1 MLRSFSLLLICVI
14 LLPLVPL
21 KNHLQLNCSLLC
33 FSCFRNVLM
42 HFSYFLM
49 FLFLVI
55 LTLINAFSVR
65 WATRIQDLFT
75 VAKLFALVLI
85 IATGIVLMGMGKFFL
100 SVLLYFLTAVE
111 NPYASFLDV
120 EKIICHA
127 SNFF

>member
-21 KNHLQLNCSLLC
+21 KNHLQLNCSYYVSHV
-33 FSCFRNVLM
+33 FVV
-42 HFSYFLM
+42 
-49 FLFLVI
+49 VI

-127 SNFF
+127 SNFFIKSFFPIEMEIE

>member
-1 MLRSFSLLLICVI
+1 
-14 LLPLVPL
+14 
-21 KNHLQLNCSLLC
+21 
-33 FSCFRNVLM
+33 M
-42 HFSYFLM
+42 HFSYFSHV
-49 FLFLVI
+49 FVVVI

-127 SNFF
+127 SNFFIKSFFPIEMEIE